1 MFLQDIPLPIALRA
15 SSTNYKTFYQYRTN
29 QLLEYMMR
37 LFTWRGLPDSIP
49 AHEIDIYLY
58 LYGRC
63 GINKARLNDDLLAVV
78 PEWTGCTNYL
88 DIPKTYTWC
97 TPIQSGQCYIGKTGV
112 LIDNTLLHNSSYPLI
127 HTTASR
133 LAHIDSTIICAL
145 VNGRDNVAIKA
156 STQKF
161 AADAEAYQR
170 QKYNGIPS
178 FIVDR
183 GFSTI
188 EIDDLKT
195 QNTMNIRELLDSQQL
210 ILSEFYETIGINKTV
225 EKRERLI
232 TAEAAANEQLLKL
245 NINNMYMCR
254 VKGAEEINKMFGTSI
269 TVECNVEIA
278 NESVKDPE
286 ETPDERGGS
295 EDGTNENKGSL

>member
-1 MFLQDIPLPIALRA
+1 MFLQDIPVPIALKA
-15 SSTNYKTFYQYRTN
+15 SSTNYKTFYNYRTN

-37 LFTWRGLPDSIP
+37 LFTWKGLPESIP
-49 AHEIDIYLY
+49 DHEIDIYLY

-78 PEWTGCTNYL
+78 PEWSGSTNYL
-88 DIPKTYTWC
+88 DIPKSYTWC
-97 TPIQSGQCYIGKTGV
+97 TPLQGGQCYIGYTGV
-112 LIDNTLLHNSSYPLI
+112 LIDNTKLHNSSYPLI
-127 HTTASR
+127 HSTASR

-195 QNTMNIRELLDSQQL
+195 QNTMNIRELLDAQQL

-232 TAEAAANEQLLKL
+232 TAEADANEQLLKL
-245 NINNMYMCR
+245 NINNMFDCR
-254 VKGAEEINKMFGTSI
+254 KKGAEQINAMFGTNI

-278 NESVKDPE
+278 NYSVTDPE
-286 ETPDERGGS
+286 ETPDERRI
-295 EDGTNENKGSL
+295 

>member
-37 LFTWRGLPDSIP
+37 LFTWRGLPESIP

-63 GINKARLNDDLLAVV
+63 GINRARLNDDLLAVV

-245 NINNMYMCR
+245 NINNMFMCR
-254 VKGAEEINKMFGTSI
+254 VKGAEEINKMFGTQIS
-269 TVECNVEIA
+269 VECNVEIA

-295 EDGTNENKGSL
+295 EDDTQENKGSL

>member
-1 MFLQDIPLPIALRA
+1 MFLQDIPVPIALKA
-15 SSTNYKTFYQYRTN
+15 SSTNYKTFYNYRTN

-37 LFTWRGLPDSIP
+37 LFTWRGLPESIP
-49 AHEIDIYLY
+49 EHEIDIYLY

-63 GINKARLNDDLLAVV
+63 GVNKARLNDDLLAVV
-78 PEWTGCTNYL
+78 PEWTGSTNYL

-112 LIDNTLLHNSSYPLI
+112 LIDNTMLHNSSYPLI
-127 HTTASR
+127 HSTASK
-133 LAHIDSTIICAL
+133 LAHIDCTVICAL

-161 AADAEAYQR
+161 AADAESYQR
-170 QKYNGIPS
+170 QKYNGVPS
-178 FIVDR
+178 FIVDK

-188 EIDDLKT
+188 QIDDLKT
-195 QNTMNIRELLDSQQL
+195 QNSMNIRELLDSQQL
-210 ILSEFYETIGINKTV
+210 ILSEFYETLGINKTV

-245 NINNMYMCR
+245 NINNMFKCR
-254 VKGAEEINKMFGTSI
+254 QRGAEEINKMFGTNI
-269 TVECNVEIA
+269 TVECNVDIA
-278 NESVKDPE
+278 NESVTDPE
-286 ETPDERGGS
+286 EERKEA
-295 EDGTNENKGSL
+295 EDNETFKEDKGSL

>member
-37 LFTWRGLPDSIP
+37 LFTWKGLPESIP

-78 PEWTGCTNYL
+78 PAWTGCTNYL

-127 HTTASR
+127 HATASR

-245 NINNMYMCR
+245 NINNMFMCR
-254 VKGAEEINKMFGTSI
+254 KKGAEEINKMFGTQI

-278 NESVKDPE
+278 NESVNDPE

-295 EDGTNENKGSL
+295 DDGTQENKGSL

>member
-1 MFLQDIPLPIALRA
+1 MFLQDIPLPIALKA
-15 SSTNYKTFYQYRTN
+15 TSTNYKTFYNFRTN

-37 LFTWRGLPDSIP
+37 LFTWKGLPESIP
-49 AHEIDIYLY
+49 EHEIDIYLF

-63 GINKARLNDDLLAVV
+63 GINKARINDDLLAVV
-78 PEWTGCTNYL
+78 PEWTGSTNYL
-88 DIPKTYTWC
+88 DIPRTYTWC
-97 TPIQSGQCYIGKTGV
+97 TPLQSGQCYIGRNGV
-112 LIDNTLLHNSSYPLI
+112 LIDNTKLHNSSYPLI
-127 HTTASR
+127 HATASR
-133 LAHIDSTIICAL
+133 LAHVDSTIICAL

-178 FIVDR
+178 FIVDK

-188 EIDDLKT
+188 GIEDLKT
-195 QNTMNIRELLDSQQL
+195 QNSMNIRELLDAEQL

-232 TAEAAANEQLLKL
+232 TAEAAANEQLLRL
-245 NINNMYMCR
+245 NINNMFDCR
-254 VKGAEEINKMFGTSI
+254 KKGAEQINDMFGTNI
-269 TVECNVEIA
+269 TVECNVDIA
-278 NESVKDPE
+278 NYSVTDPE
-286 ETPDERGGS
+286 ETDPEKR
-295 EDGTNENKGSL
+295 EENHDDDLKTD

>member
-37 LFTWRGLPDSIP
+37 LFTWRGLPESIP
-49 AHEIDIYLY
+49 AHEIDIYLF

-254 VKGAEEINKMFGTSI
+254 VKGAEEINKMFGTQI

-286 ETPDERGGS
+286 ETPDERGGFK
-295 EDGTNENKGSL
+295 DGTEENKGSL

>member
-37 LFTWRGLPDSIP
+37 LFTWRGLPESIP

-195 QNTMNIRELLDSQQL
+195 QNTMNIRELLDAQQL

-254 VKGAEEINKMFGTSI
+254 VKGAEEINKMFGTNIS
-269 TVECNVEIA
+269 VECNVDIA
-278 NESVKDPE
+278 NETSRDPE

-295 EDGTNENKGSL
+295 DDGTEENKGSL

>member
-1 MFLQDIPLPIALRA
+1 MFLQDIPLPIALKA
-15 SSTNYKTFYQYRTN
+15 TSTNYKTFYNFRTN

-37 LFTWRGLPDSIP
+37 LFTWKGLPESIP
-49 AHEIDIYLY
+49 EHEIDIYLF

-63 GINKARLNDDLLAVV
+63 GINKARINDDLLAVV
-78 PEWTGCTNYL
+78 PEWTGSTNYL
-88 DIPKTYTWC
+88 DIPRTYTWC
-97 TPIQSGQCYIGKTGV
+97 TPLQSGQCYIGRNGV
-112 LIDNTLLHNSSYPLI
+112 LIDNTKLHNSSYPLI
-127 HTTASR
+127 HATASR
-133 LAHIDSTIICAL
+133 LAHVDSTIICAL

-178 FIVDR
+178 FIVDK

-188 EIDDLKT
+188 EIEDLKT
-195 QNTMNIRELLDSQQL
+195 QNSMNIRELLDAEQL

-232 TAEAAANEQLLKL
+232 TAEAAANEQLLRL
-245 NINNMYMCR
+245 NINNMFDCR
-254 VKGAEEINKMFGTSI
+254 KKGAEQINDMFGTNI
-269 TVECNVEIA
+269 TVECNVDIA
-278 NESVKDPE
+278 NYSVTDPE
-286 ETPDERGGS
+286 EMDPEKR
-295 EDGTNENKGSL
+295 EENQDDDFKTD

>member
-37 LFTWRGLPDSIP
+37 LFTWRGLPESIP

-245 NINNMYMCR
+245 NINNMFMCR
-254 VKGAEEINKMFGTSI
+254 VKGAEEINKMFGTQI

-286 ETPDERGGS
+286 ETPDERGA
-295 EDGTNENKGSL
+295 EDNGIKENKGSL

>member
-1 MFLQDIPLPIALRA
+1 MFLQDIPVPIALKA
-15 SSTNYKTFYQYRTN
+15 SSTNYKTFYNYRTN

-37 LFTWRGLPDSIP
+37 LFTWKGLPESIP
-49 AHEIDIYLY
+49 DHEIDIYLF

-78 PEWTGCTNYL
+78 PEWSGSTNYL

-97 TPIQSGQCYIGKTGV
+97 TPLQGGQCYIGYNGV
-112 LIDNTLLHNSSYPLI
+112 LIDNTKLHNSSYPLI
-127 HTTASR
+127 HSTAAR

-161 AADAEAYQR
+161 AADADAYQR

-178 FIVDR
+178 FIVDK

-188 EIDDLKT
+188 EIEDMKT
-195 QNTMNIRELLDSQQL
+195 QNSMNVRELLDAQQL
-210 ILSEFYETIGINKTV
+210 ILSEFYEAIGINKTV

-232 TAEAAANEQLLKL
+232 TAEADANEQLLKL
-245 NINNMYMCR
+245 NINNMFDCR
-254 VKGAEEINKMFGTSI
+254 KKGAEQINAMFGTNIS
-269 TVECNVEIA
+269 VECNVEIA
-278 NESVKDPE
+278 NYSVTDPE

-295 EDGTNENKGSL
+295 ENGTQENKGSL

>member
-1 MFLQDIPLPIALRA
+1 MFLQDIPVPILLKA
-15 SSTNYKTFYQYRTN
+15 SSTNYKTFYNYRTN

-37 LFTWRGLPDSIP
+37 LFTWKGLPESIP
-49 AHEIDIYLY
+49 EHEIDIYLY

-63 GINKARLNDDLLAVV
+63 GVNRARISDDLIAVV
-78 PEWTGCTNYL
+78 PEWTGSTNYL

-112 LIDNTLLHNSSYPLI
+112 LIDNTMLHNSSYPLI
-127 HTTASR
+127 HSTASR
-133 LAHIDSTIICAL
+133 LAHIDCTVICAL
-145 VNGRDNVAIKA
+145 VNGRDNVAVKA

-161 AADAEAYQR
+161 AADAEAYLR

-178 FIVDR
+178 FVVDK

-188 EIDDLKT
+188 EIEDMKT
-195 QNTMNIRELLDSQQL
+195 QNSMNVRELLDSQQL
-210 ILSEFYETIGINKTV
+210 ILSEFYETLGINKTV

-245 NINNMYMCR
+245 NINNMFKCR
-254 VKGAEEINKMFGTSI
+254 QRGAEEINKMFGTNIS
-269 TVECNVEIA
+269 VECNVDIA
-278 NESVKDPE
+278 NESVTDPE
-286 ETPDERGGS
+286 EERKEAEVNETVK
-295 EDGTNENKGSL
+295 EDKGSL

>member
-1 MFLQDIPLPIALRA
+1 MFLQDIPVPIALKA
-15 SSTNYKTFYQYRTN
+15 SSTNYKTFYNYRTN

-37 LFTWRGLPDSIP
+37 LFTWKGLPESIP
-49 AHEIDIYLY
+49 DHEIDIYLF

-78 PEWTGCTNYL
+78 PEWTGSTNYL

-97 TPIQSGQCYIGKTGV
+97 TPLQGGQCYIGHNGV
-112 LIDNTLLHNSSYPLI
+112 LIDNTKLHNSSYPLI
-127 HTTASR
+127 HSTAAR

-161 AADAEAYQR
+161 AADADAYQR

-178 FIVDR
+178 FIVDK

-188 EIDDLKT
+188 EIEDMKT
-195 QNTMNIRELLDSQQL
+195 QNSMNVRELLDAQQL
-210 ILSEFYETIGINKTV
+210 ILSEFYEAIGINKTV

-232 TAEAAANEQLLKL
+232 TAEADANEQLLKL
-245 NINNMYMCR
+245 NINNMFDCR
-254 VKGAEEINKMFGTSI
+254 KKGAEQINAMFGTNI

-278 NESVKDPE
+278 NYSVTDPE

-295 EDGTNENKGSL
+295 ENGTEENKGSL

>member
-161 AADAEAYQR
+161 AADAETYQR

-188 EIDDLKT
+188 EIEDLKT
-195 QNTMNIRELLDSQQL
+195 QNSMNIRELLDSQQL

-245 NINNMYMCR
+245 NINNMFMCR
-254 VKGAEEINKMFGTSI
+254 VKGAEEINKMFGTQI

-286 ETPDERGGS
+286 ETPDERGGAD
-295 EDGTNENKGSL
+295 DGTEENKGSL

>member
-37 LFTWRGLPDSIP
+37 LFTWRGLPESIP

-254 VKGAEEINKMFGTSI
+254 VKGAEEINKMFGTQI

-286 ETPDERGGS
+286 ETPDERGGVL
-295 EDGTNENKGSL
+295 DGTEENKGSL

>member
-1 MFLQDIPLPIALRA
+1 MFLQDIPLPIALKA

-37 LFTWRGLPDSIP
+37 LFTWRGLPESIP

-63 GINKARLNDDLLAVV
+63 GINKARRNDDLLAVV
-78 PEWTGCTNYL
+78 PKWTGCTNYL

-112 LIDNTLLHNSSYPLI
+112 LIDNTLMHNSSYPLI

-254 VKGAEEINKMFGTSI
+254 VKGAEEINKMFGTQI

-286 ETPDERGGS
+286 ETPDERGA
-295 EDGTNENKGSL
+295 EDNGTQENKGSL